1 MTAHDLICE
10 RYAILLDPNIVRND
24 TERNRYNLA
33 QAKIAVEQSFFLRNP
48 TDAPLTPRM

>member
-24 TERNRYNLA
+24 TDRTRYNLA
-33 QAKIAVEQSFFLRNP
+33 QAKIAVDQLFFLRNP
-48 TDAPLTPRM
+48 STPPPVGG